1 MNNRFSLLNNEPNQN
16 IFKTATKYHSK
27 KSVSGNSLKEL
38 IEKSKNERQGI
49 KQKNDKYYKKN
60 QDNSFKSSK
69 PMTPKKEE
77 FKIVKEEFPILSENT
92 KTIDD
97 KRIDA
102 DYKDKIK
109 KVKEEK
115 KELDKSK
122 KLQGWTY
129 LTPQYLKHQS
139 KNNSNENNISPYY
152 NPTQSIKILV
162 DREEYREELNDILGD
177 ISPYWI
183 TYEQDDTE
191 PSEYDETSEIEDD
204 DQEYVEDW

>member
-1 MNNRFSLLNNEPNQN
+1 
-16 IFKTATKYHSK
+16 
-27 KSVSGNSLKEL
+27 
-38 IEKSKNERQGI
+38 
-49 KQKNDKYYKKN
+49 
-60 QDNSFKSSK
+60 
-69 PMTPKKEE
+69 MTPKKEE
-77 FKIVKEEFPILSENT
+77 FKIVKEEFPILTENT

-102 DYKDKIK
+102 DYKDRIK

-115 KELDKSK
+115 KELNKSK

-129 LTPQYLKHQS
+129 LPSKDLKT
-139 KNNSNENNISPYY
+139 KDNVINIDLSPYY

>member
-69 PMTPKKEE
+69 PITPKKEE
-77 FKIVKEEFPILSENT
+77 FKVLNDEFPILSENT

-97 KRIDA
+97 KIIDA
-102 DYKDKIK
+102 DYKDRIQ

-129 LTPQYLKHQS
+129 LPSKDLKT
-139 KNNSNENNISPYY
+139 KGNVINIDLSPYY
-152 NPTQSIKILV
+152 NPMQSVKILV

-183 TYEQDDTE
+183 TYEPHDIDL
-191 PSEYDETSEIEDD
+191 SEYDEISEYDEEEE
-204 DQEYVEDW
+204 EYVEDW

>member
-1 MNNRFSLLNNEPNQN
+1 MNNRFKTLNDESNQN

-38 IEKSKNERQGI
+38 IEKSKNTRQDN
-49 KQKNDKYYKKN
+49 KQKNDKFFKKKEHN
-60 QDNSFKSSK
+60 TFKSSK

-77 FKIVKEEFPILSENT
+77 FKIVKEAFPILTENT

-97 KRIDA
+97 KTIDA
-102 DYKDKIK
+102 DYKDRIK

-115 KELDKSK
+115 KQLDKSK

-129 LTPQYLKHQS
+129 LTPQYLKN
-139 KNNSNENNISPYY
+139 KNKNYSNEKDISPYY
-152 NPTQSIKILV
+152 NPMQSVKILV